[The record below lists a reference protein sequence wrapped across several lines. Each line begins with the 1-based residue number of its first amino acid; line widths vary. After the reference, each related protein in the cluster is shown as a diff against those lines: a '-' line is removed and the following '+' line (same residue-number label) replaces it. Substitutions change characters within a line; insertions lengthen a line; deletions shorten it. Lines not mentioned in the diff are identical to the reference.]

1 MHPSD
6 STATVVSALR
16 AGGGVVHV
24 DTERGFSGGEVQVLV
39 LMDGLARL
47 GIPQTLVAPPDSA
60 IAAAARERGHA
71 VGALGLRNP
80 FDLLSAW
87 RLARIARCAAL
98 LHLHTG
104 KAAWLG
110 GLAAWFAG
118 APAVVT
124 RRMDRRVRAGWRT
137 RFIYERVARGVVAI
151 SPAVVDCLVAGG
163 VAADR
168 ITLIPDALDEARAV
182 PVRGRAATRADLG
195 VDGRNWVV
203 LTAAQLVHRKGVDV
217 LLRAFAAVRDAAVG
231 RDAVLVVAGDG
242 PEAVRLQALAASL
255 GVAGAVRFLGNRTDI
270 GDLLAAC
277 DCFVLASRAE
287 GLGVAALEALGAG
300 KPVVASRVGGLA
312 QLIQHEVSGL
322 LFAAEDH
329 AGLAAALLRVAGD
342 AALTARLTAGGAAR
356 LDDGFRAG
364 AYVDKHLAVYGRA
377 LGG

>member
-6 STATVVSALR
+6 PTARVVSTLR
-16 AGGGVVHV
+16 SGGGIVHV

-47 GIPQTLVAPPDSA
+47 GVRQTLVAPPSSA

-71 VGALGLRNP
+71 VVAVGMRNP
-80 FDLLSAW
+80 FDLPSVR
-87 RLARIARCAAL
+87 RLARTSKGASL
-98 LHLHTG
+98 VHLHTG

-110 GLAAWFAG
+110 GLGAWMAG
-118 APAVVT
+118 TPAVIT
-124 RRMDRRVRAGWRT
+124 RRMDRRVRCGWRT
-137 RFIYERVARGVVAI
+137 RLVYGRIARAVIAI

-163 VAADR
+163 VAAPR
-168 ITLIPDALDEARAV
+168 ITLIPDALDEARSV
-182 PVRGRAATRADLG
+182 PVVGRAATRAALG
-195 VDGRNWVV
+195 LADRQWVV

-217 LLRAFAAVRDAAVG
+217 LLRAFAALRRVDAG
-231 RDAVLVVAGDG
+231 REAALVVAGDG
-242 PEAVRLQALAASL
+242 PEAARLHALAASL
-255 GVAGAVRFLGNRTDI
+255 GIAGEVRFLGNRTDI

-277 DCFVLASRAE
+277 DAFVLASRAE

-322 LFAAEDH
+322 LFAAEDD
-329 AGLAAALLRVAGD
+329 AGLAAALRRVAGD
-342 AALTARLTAGGAAR
+342 GALAARLAAGGKAR
-356 LDDGFRAG
+356 LDDGYRADS
-364 AYVDKHLAVYGRA
+364 YVQKHLDVYGRA